1 MRHVGRLRRTVHTAC
16 AIARAGRPAAACGLR
31 KASILT
37 LRLPP
42 SHARRAR
49 RCSHTLISRQRT
61 PDGHGR
67 PRLSSSPR
75 SSGHARRQRRASAAT
90 VCRIAATQCSACTG
104 PCHKEARPVKLPC
117 PFALRAAAPVVAAGN
132 SSRQRRPIARA
143 ATAAA
148 GHLEPPRGWLVGWYW
163 LSPQQAPL
171 IELWACW
178 GGLQWGSGASG
189 LPSARRPWGGLL
201 P

>member
-1 MRHVGRLRRTVHTAC
+1 MRLLRRGALGARDALPSMRHVSRLRRTVHTAC

-67 PRLSSSPR
+67 PRLSSSR
-75 SSGHARRQRRASAAT
+75 RGRQGMSGARGARAHAAT
-90 VCRIAATQCSACTG
+90 AGSQQ
-104 PCHKEARPVKLPC
+104 PN
-117 PFALRAAAPVVAAGN
+117 AAPVQARATKKRARSNCHAPLRCVL
-132 SSRQRRPIARA
+132 RRPVYPVYPVGGRCWQPPSLHPVRPA
-143 ATAAA
+143 AFWAPQA
-148 GHLEPPRGWLVGWYW
+148 GAWLRW
-163 LSPQQAPL
+163 
-171 IELWACW
+171 CHH
-178 GGLQWGSGASG
+178 
-189 LPSARRPWGGLL
+189 
-201 P
+201 